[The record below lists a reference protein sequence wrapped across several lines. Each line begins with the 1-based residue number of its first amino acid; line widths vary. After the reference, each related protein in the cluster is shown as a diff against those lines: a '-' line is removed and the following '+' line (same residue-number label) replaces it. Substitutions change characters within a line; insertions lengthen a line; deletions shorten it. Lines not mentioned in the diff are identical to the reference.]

1 MAETEQLDLT
11 TLTVQLLSAYVAN
24 NSVASTDLA
33 GLIQTTRAALTGQ
46 VEPDPVPAPE
56 YVPAVTVRKSL
67 ASRDHLLSLIDGKPY
82 KTLKRHLA
90 SHGLTPAEYRER
102 YNLSKDYPIVA
113 PAYSEMRR
121 EVSVR
126 LGLGRRPETAS
137 PVTEPAVEAAPAS
150 APVPKAKA
158 APKTSAA
165 KKPSA
170 AKVKPPVKAEAPVVP
185 DVPAK
190 PSPAKP
196 PRTRA
201 KAATKDAPA
210 SAPEVTA
217 TAPGDAPKPR
227 AKKAAGDTA
236 AKPKAR
242 SARMAR
248 PKNPPEA

>member
-150 APVPKAKA
+150 AHAPKAKA
-158 APKTSAA
+158 APKASAA

-170 AKVKPPVKAEAPVVP
+170 AKVKAPAKAEAPVVA
-185 DVPAK
+185 DA
-190 PSPAKP
+190 PAKP

-210 SAPEVTA
+210 SPPEVTA
-217 TAPGDAPKPR
+217 TAPGEAPKPR
-227 AKKAAGDTA
+227 AKKAAGDTE

>member
-46 VEPDPVPAPE
+46 VEPDPAPAPE

-137 PVTEPAVEAAPAS
+137 PVTEPAVENASAS
-150 APVPKAKA
+150 APAPKAKA
-158 APKTSAA
+158 APKA
-165 KKPSA
+165 SA
-170 AKVKPPVKAEAPVVP
+170 AKVKAPAKAEAPVVP
-185 DVPAK
+185 DAPAK

-217 TAPGDAPKPR
+217 TAPSDAPKPR
-227 AKKAAGDTA
+227 EKKAASDA
-236 AKPKAR
+236 VAKPKAR

-248 PKNPPEA
+248 PKNSPEA